1 MSEYK
6 DYIALDSQI
15 TPFFSHMSLENVMQ
29 SELKGQPVMDVVE
42 VVQLRL
48 AGDKNFSPI
57 HRSDAQAYR
66 DGNTVITFAE
76 RFGDQYRAFLNG
88 DAQLASGTPLERL
101 NPYGITPAQISILKA
116 NRVYTVEALKG
127 LEGRGV
133 KNLGQHANELKRMAN
148 DYYAD
153 MASGS
158 ESQQE
163 IDRLKAELAELKA
176 KNFIP
181 DAKQEKQIQ
190 KETGQLAIEDMD
202 EAQLKDYIEERSGVR
217 PKGNPSVEILRQSA
231 LEL

>member
-29 SELKGQPVMDVVE
+29 SEIKGEPVIDVVE

-48 AGDKNFSPI
+48 AGDKNFAPI

-76 RFGDQYRAFLNG
+76 RFGEQYRAFLNG

-116 NRVYTVEALKG
+116 NRIYTVEALHE

-133 KNLGQHANELKRMAN
+133 KNLGMHANDLKRMAR

-158 ESQQE
+158 ESQKE
-163 IDRLKAELAELKA
+163 IERLKAELEALKA
-176 KNFIP
+176 KNVIP
-181 DAKQEKQIQ
+181 DEKQEKKLQ
-190 KETGQLAIEDMD
+190 KETGQLAIADMD

-217 PKGNPSVEILRQSA
+217 PKGNPSIEVLRQSA